1 MDGQDSNRRE
11 DIFSKPV
18 RAGKRTYFFDVK
30 ATRGNDYYLTIT
42 ESKRRIDENGKFHYD
57 KHKLFLYKED
67 FEKFADGLTEAIDF
81 IKGEK
86 GDDYGADNH
95 RTNHA
100 ANSAPAPVETTTE
113 APTETPVETPVAE
126 ESKSDSDDGEYSS
139 DISFDDLEDD
149 DKV

>member
-42 ESKRRIDENGKFHYD
+42 ESKRRIDENGRFHYD

-81 IKGEK
+81 IKSEK
-86 GDDYGADNH
+86 GEDYGAREEH
-95 RTNHA
+95 HQSESA
-100 ANSAPAPVETTTE
+100 AA
-113 APTETPVETPVAE
+113 PVAE
-126 ESKSDSDDGEYSS
+126 APASDSTPSSDDGYSS
-139 DISFDDLEDD
+139 DISFDDLGDD
-149 DKV
+149 DK